1 MKDFITVIGGANI
14 DISATM
20 SGVAIASD
28 SNPGHVTLGH
38 GGVARNVAHNLCSLG
53 HEVRF
58 VTVFGNDNF
67 GKLSHDHCQQVG
79 LELSMCVQ
87 VPDSRNGLYLC
98 VNNRYGE
105 LVVAVAET
113 DIINNIT
120 PEFLLSRMP
129 IIGNSKIVVADTNLP
144 TKSLKFLIDNCTMP
158 LVIDAVSTAKAARII
173 TALEQSEKHRLH
185 TLKLNRQEAL
195 AVSDCETI
203 PDAAQALVEKGVE
216 NVYITLGAEGVYCS
230 NGTIKEQFPTVATE
244 VVNATGAGDAFVAG
258 VVHGMILG
266 EAFPLPAHRGQR
278 VAAATLLSQYT
289 VHPDLANFKI

>member
-1 MKDFITVIGGANI
+1 MEKFITVIGGANI

-20 SGVAIASD
+20 SGVTIASD

-38 GGVARNVAHNLCSLG
+38 GGVARNVAHNLRSLG

-67 GKLSHDHCQQVG
+67 GKLSHDHCQQIG
-79 LELSMCVQ
+79 LELSMCEQ
-87 VPDSRNGLYLC
+87 VLNSRNGLYLC

-120 PEFLLSRMP
+120 PDFLASRMP
-129 IIGNSKIVVADTNLP
+129 IIGKSEVVVADTNLP
-144 TKSLKFLIDNCTMP
+144 TKSLQFLIDNCTMP
-158 LVIDAVSTAKAARII
+158 LVIDAVSTAKAARIV
-173 TALEQSEKHRLH
+173 TALKNSVKHKLH
-185 TLKLNRQEAL
+185 TLKLNRQESL
-195 AVSDCETI
+195 AITECDSI
-203 PDAAQALVEKGVE
+203 PEAAQRLVEMGVE
-216 NVYITLGAEGVYCS
+216 NVYITLGADGVYCS
-230 NGTIKEQFPTVATE
+230 NGTVKEQFETVATE

-258 VVHGMILG
+258 VVHGMLLN
-266 EAFPLPAHRGQR
+266 EPFPLPAHHGQR

-289 VHPDLANFKI
+289 VHPDLANFDI